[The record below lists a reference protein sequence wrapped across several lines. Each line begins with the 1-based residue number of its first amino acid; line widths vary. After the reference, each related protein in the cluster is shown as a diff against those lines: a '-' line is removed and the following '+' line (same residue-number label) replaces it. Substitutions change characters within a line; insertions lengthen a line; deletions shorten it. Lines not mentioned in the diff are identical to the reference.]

1 MLAELYAR
9 SLGLLTDLYQL
20 TMSYGYW
27 KSGMADRTAIYHLFF
42 RQPPFSGGYAIA
54 AGIPVALEY
63 LQNLRFTA
71 ADLQYLSG
79 LNGNDE
85 KPLFSND
92 FLAYL
97 AGIEMRCDVDAV
109 PEGTVLFAH
118 EPLVRISGPLI
129 QCQLVETGLL
139 AIINFQT
146 LVATKASRICTAA
159 SGDAVLEFGLR
170 RAQGIDGG
178 ISASR
183 AAYLGGCVATSNVLA
198 GQLFGIPVKGT
209 QAHSWIQ
216 SFESEQV
223 AFDQYA
229 HILPNNAILLVDT
242 YDTLAGIK
250 HAIRTGAQLRRKG
263 YQLAGIRLDSGDL
276 VDLSIQARKILDES
290 GFQDTAIVASND
302 LDEHQIEDM
311 KQRGARINIWG
322 VGTRLATAHDQP
334 ALGGVYKL
342 SAIQN
347 ESGLWQHK
355 LKLSEEPIK
364 VSNPG
369 KLQVRR
375 YHRDD
380 TAVGDVIY
388 DQLTEPFVPPTAK
401 DLESGQTWRPA
412 AGDLGQDL
420 LSPMLQSGE
429 PTYNEPSLA
438 ESRQWVRRGLDSLPA
453 DVRRLRKPK
462 RYPVSLEQHLF
473 ELKQRHMA
481 TACADGD
488 IK

>member
-27 KSGMADRTAIYHLFF
+27 KSGMADRTAIYHMFF

-54 AGIPVALEY
+54 AGIPVAMEY
-63 LQNLRFTA
+63 LQNLCFTA

-79 LNGNDE
+79 LNGSDG
-85 KPLFSND
+85 KPLFSDD

-97 AGIEMRCDVDAV
+97 AGIEMKCDVDAV

-139 AIINFQT
+139 TIINFQT

-242 YDTLAGIK
+242 YDTLEGIK

-276 VDLSIQARKILDES
+276 VGFVYLLPHS
-290 GFQDTAIVASND
+290 G
-302 LDEHQIEDM
+302 
-311 KQRGARINIWG
+311 R
-322 VGTRLATAHDQP
+322 
-334 ALGGVYKL
+334 
-342 SAIQN
+342 SAA
-347 ESGLWQHK
+347 
-355 LKLSEEPIK
+355 
-364 VSNPG
+364 
-369 KLQVRR
+369 
-375 YHRDD
+375 
-380 TAVGDVIY
+380 AV
-388 DQLTEPFVPPTAK
+388 
-401 DLESGQTWRPA
+401 
-412 AGDLGQDL
+412 
-420 LSPMLQSGE
+420 
-429 PTYNEPSLA
+429 
-438 ESRQWVRRGLDSLPA
+438 
-453 DVRRLRKPK
+453 
-462 RYPVSLEQHLF
+462 
-473 ELKQRHMA
+473 
-481 TACADGD
+481 
-488 IK
+488 